1 MRAKEISLAT
11 PFYVVSLKNIVITY
25 PTAVSINAKKEIVVA
40 LDGSYWYINERNFNS
55 GYIGVIEN
63 RFYWDLEKAQQYQY
77 KLRKER
83 AEKVKR
89 ELDGKYRE
97 HEDAQRILY
106 SPLSKP
112 TNARLNDE
120 ETTIY

>member
-11 PFYVVSLKNIVITY
+11 PFYVVNRKQIVIVY
-25 PTAVSINAKKEIVVA
+25 PTSISFAINSQIRVI
-40 LDGSYWYINERNFNS
+40 LSGQYWDVIEQNFNN
-55 GYIGVIEN
+55 GYIGSSEN

-77 KLRKER
+77 QLRKER

-112 TNARLNDE
+112 NNGK
-120 ETTIY
+120 

>member
-11 PFYVVSLKNIVITY
+11 PFYTVSRKQICITY
-25 PTAVSINAKKEIVVA
+25 PTSVSINAKKEIRVA
-40 LDGSYWYINERNFNS
+40 LHGSYWDIIEQNFNN
-55 GYIGVIEN
+55 GYIGFDEN
-63 RFYWDLEKAQQYQY
+63 RFYWDLDKAQQYQY
-77 KLRKER
+77 QLRKER

-112 TNARLNDE
+112 TEHPIAL
-120 ETTIY
+120 

>member
-11 PFYVVSLKNIVITY
+11 PFYTVSRKQICITY

-40 LDGSYWYINERNFNS
+40 LHGSYWDIIEQNFNN
-55 GYIGVIEN
+55 GYIGFGEN

-77 KLRKER
+77 QLRKER

-112 TNARLNDE
+112 TEHPIAL
-120 ETTIY
+120 